1 LADRAKLTAT
11 SVDNRATVGLCAG
24 RGCRKRC
31 EFAKVQK
38 ALDRECDVLELKC
51 IGLCD
56 GPVVVVVHP
65 GPDSPAVYSK
75 LRTKRQR
82 SLIVGLA
89 SGDVG
94 ARKQLSGRK
103 VDKKKAVTSVERQLK
118 RRVA

>member
-1 LADRAKLTAT
+1 M
-11 SVDNRATVGLCAG
+11 VGICAG
-24 RGCRKRC
+24 KDCRKRG

-38 ALDRECDVLELKC
+38 ALDRECVVLKLKC
-51 IGLCD
+51 VGLCD
-56 GPVVVVVHP
+56 GPIVVVVHP
-65 GPDSPAVYSK
+65 GPDSPAVYSR

-103 VDKKKAVTSVERQLK
+103 VDKKKAATSVERQLK

>member
-1 LADRAKLTAT
+1 M
-11 SVDNRATVGLCAG
+11 
-24 RGCRKRC
+24 
-31 EFAKVQK
+31 QK

-51 IGLCD
+51 IGLCN

-65 GPDSPAVYSK
+65 GPNSPVVYSK

-89 SGDVG
+89 TGDVG

-103 VDKKKAVTSVERQLK
+103 VDKKKAVASVERQLK